1 MKIDSYNVGME
12 SVRTHS
18 SVLTRKL
25 SLITAGKIVTN
36 SFANTS
42 LNFGKEQFMTDDNEE
57 HNGNTNVSNAP
68 SLRDIMNGLQN
79 PLRTRI
85 KSAVPENDMRDIENV
100 RYRFIQYL
108 WQIFFG
114 KDASENLSKEFGF
127 QSDTLS
133 ESSEFTSEHNQPA
146 LTLNAIRETYYEEQQ
161 ELSFN
166 CGGFVSTSDGR
177 QIDFSL
183 NVEMSSSFSA
193 YYREEG
199 LPLPAMCDPLVMNF
213 SGDIA
218 ELEDTTFFFDL
229 DADGKEDKISHL
241 NSGSGFLALDKN
253 NDGSINDGSEL
264 FGAKSGN
271 GFSELSAFDTDN
283 NGWIDENDEI
293 FDKLKIW
300 VKTASGE
307 NVLYSLKDKN
317 VGAIFLG
324 NVNTGHTLRGN
335 DGSTRGMLRNSGFFL
350 YEDGSGVGTVSHIDM
365 ATG

>member
-1 MKIDSYNVGME
+1 MYKRCLVAMGIVLSILPGCGIKTSYSTMK
-12 SVRTHS
+12 
-18 SVLTRKL
+18 
-25 SLITAGKIVTN
+25 AGDEIVTLGITPDFN
-36 SFANTS
+36 YEKTEQKPGIIIDCEGY
-42 LNFGKEQFMTDDNEE
+42 LPTGKKMVYLLAEEVNRRFYVVNMDNEE
-57 HNGNTNVSNAP
+57 RVYES
-68 SLRDIMNGLQN
+68 S
-79 PLRTRI
+79 
-85 KSAVPENDMRDIENV
+85 
-100 RYRFIQYL
+100 
-108 WQIFFG
+108 
-114 KDASENLSKEFGF
+114 LSK
-127 QSDTLS
+127 
-133 ESSEFTSEHNQPA
+133 
-146 LTLNAIRETYYEEQQ
+146 
-161 ELSFN
+161 
-166 CGGFVSTSDGR
+166 
-177 QIDFSL
+177 
-183 NVEMSSSFSA
+183 
-193 YYREEG
+193 
-199 LPLPAMCDPLVMNF
+199 
-213 SGDIA
+213 
-218 ELEDTTFFFDL
+218 LEDTTFFFDL